1 MLTLILLTFIVF
13 FVLWM
18 GDMLLTLKVIKK
30 VGTKAEVNPIIRK
43 IVSFRGKFIWL
54 FKFIEI
60 TLFLYLIYY
69 IQTFSGKTAFYI
81 LLGYIF
87 FYSLLVANNSK
98 VYFQVTQ
105 QESRIFRYMFLIIS
119 VLLTMFIYLNF
130 LLYSGLTLTYSEFGK
145 CQSKYKSLYWEC
157 YQKNI
162 TPETPKELE
171 NILETIDIK
180 IPKP

>member
-119 VLLTMFIYLNF
+119 VLLIMFIYLNF